1 MRASRR
7 LGFHALRHTFAPL
20 MLCNNVNPRIVQDI
34 PGYAR
39 ISESMDTYS
48 HFLPDIQEKAV
59 GKLGNL
65 LT

>member
-1 MRASRR
+1 
-7 LGFHALRHTFAPL
+7 